1 MARNNSSLKTAQT
14 VKNDEFYTQIS
25 DIEQEIGNYCNH
37 LKDKIIY
44 MPCDNPEWSNFW
56 HVLKEQYIYL
66 RYKKI
71 IATFYNGIVDT
82 DKQPYKLEYDG
93 VNETKTFLNGDGDF
107 RSEECSNILQESDI
121 VITNPPFSLFRDFV
135 KWVMDADKKFL
146 IIGNQNAITY
156 KEVFPYIKENKIL
169 LGYTRPTV
177 FEIPGGEITK
187 KVGGICRWFTNL
199 DIKKRYDT
207 LETGCL
213 YGDNP
218 SKYPTYDYYNAIN
231 CDKTNEIPD
240 DYDGAIGVPITFIDK
255 YCPAQFEI
263 LDARDYGHT
272 NAQKN
277 KNTYLIKDSYCS
289 IGGKNIY
296 ARILI
301 KRKPNDITY
310 LSGVHLITH
319 RYKSPTEAY
328 DTIATG
334 HLYGDDPSKYP
345 TYDNYN
351 AINCDKTNEI
361 PDDYDGLIG
370 VPITFLDKYCPS
382 QFEIIDGIGR
392 YSILDNE
399 ATKKEGKYLSM
410 INGEPKY
417 FRLIIKRKPNNI
429 TYLSG
434 VHLITHRFKS
444 PTEAYDIE

>member
-1 MARNNSSLKTAQT
+1 MAKKNSSLRTAQA

-25 DIEQEIGNYCNH
+25 DIEQEIGNYRKH
-37 LKDKIIY
+37 FKDKIIY

-56 HVLKEQYIYL
+56 HVLKSQYIYL
-66 RYKKI
+66 HYKKI

-107 RSEECSNILQESDI
+107 RSKECTKILQESDI
-121 VITNPPFSLFRDFV
+121 VITNPPFSLFREFV

-156 KEVFPYIKENKIL
+156 KEIFPYLKENKMW
-169 LGYTRPTV
+169 LGYHNVKTFKQYDGSEKDFGNV
-177 FEIPGGEITK
+177 
-187 KVGGICRWFTNL
+187 CWFTNL
-199 DIKKRYDT
+199 DIKKRHDT

-213 YGDNP
+213 YD
-218 SKYPTYDYYNAIN
+218 
-231 CDKTNEIPD
+231 
-240 DYDGAIGVPITFIDK
+240 
-255 YCPAQFEI
+255 
-263 LDARDYGHT
+263 
-272 NAQKN
+272 
-277 KNTYLIKDSYCS
+277 
-289 IGGKNIY
+289 
-296 ARILI
+296 
-301 KRKPNDITY
+301 
-310 LSGVHLITH
+310 
-319 RYKSPTEAY
+319 
-328 DTIATG
+328 
-334 HLYGDDPSKYP
+334 DDPSKYP

-434 VHLITHRFKS
+434 VHLITHRYKS

>member
-1 MARNNSSLKTAQT
+1 MAKKNSSLRTAQA

-25 DIEQEIGNYCNH
+25 DIEQEIGNYRKH
-37 LKDKIIY
+37 FKDKIIY

-56 HVLKEQYIYL
+56 HVLKSQYIYL
-66 RYKKI
+66 HYKKI

-107 RSEECSNILQESDI
+107 RSKECTKILQESDI
-121 VITNPPFSLFRDFV
+121 VITNPPFSLFREFV

-156 KEVFPYIKENKIL
+156 KEIFPYLKENKMW
-169 LGYTRPTV
+169 LGYHNVKTFKQYDGSEKDFGNV
-177 FEIPGGEITK
+177 
-187 KVGGICRWFTNL
+187 CWFTNL
-199 DIKKRYDT
+199 DIKKRHDT

-213 YGDNP
+213 YD
-218 SKYPTYDYYNAIN
+218 
-231 CDKTNEIPD
+231 
-240 DYDGAIGVPITFIDK
+240 
-255 YCPAQFEI
+255 
-263 LDARDYGHT
+263 
-272 NAQKN
+272 
-277 KNTYLIKDSYCS
+277 
-289 IGGKNIY
+289 
-296 ARILI
+296 
-301 KRKPNDITY
+301 
-310 LSGVHLITH
+310 
-319 RYKSPTEAY
+319 
-328 DTIATG
+328 
-334 HLYGDDPSKYP
+334 DDPSKYP

-370 VPITFLDKYCPS
+370 VPITFLDKHCPA
-382 QFEIIDGIGR
+382 QYEIIDGIGR

-410 INGEPKY
+410 INGEAKY

-434 VHLITHRFKS
+434 VHLITHRYKS
-444 PTEAYDIE
+444 PTEAYDTE

>member
-1 MARNNSSLKTAQT
+1 MAKKNSSLRTAQA

-25 DIEQEIGNYCNH
+25 DIEQELGNYRKH
-37 LKDKIIY
+37 FKDKIIY

-56 HVLKEQYIYL
+56 HVLKSQYIYL
-66 RYKKI
+66 HYKKI

-107 RSEECSNILQESDI
+107 RSEECTTILQESDI
-121 VITNPPFSLFRDFV
+121 VITNPPFSLFREFV
-135 KWVMDADKKFL
+135 KWIMDADKKFL

-156 KEVFPYIKENKIL
+156 KEIFPYLKENKMW
-169 LGYTRPTV
+169 LGYHNVKTFKQYDGSEKDFGNV
-177 FEIPGGEITK
+177 
-187 KVGGICRWFTNL
+187 CWFTNL
-199 DIKKRYDT
+199 DIKKRHDT

-213 YGDNP
+213 YD
-218 SKYPTYDYYNAIN
+218 
-231 CDKTNEIPD
+231 
-240 DYDGAIGVPITFIDK
+240 
-255 YCPAQFEI
+255 
-263 LDARDYGHT
+263 
-272 NAQKN
+272 
-277 KNTYLIKDSYCS
+277 
-289 IGGKNIY
+289 
-296 ARILI
+296 
-301 KRKPNDITY
+301 
-310 LSGVHLITH
+310 
-319 RYKSPTEAY
+319 
-328 DTIATG
+328 
-334 HLYGDDPSKYP
+334 DDPSKYP

-370 VPITFLDKYCPS
+370 VPITFLDKHCPA
-382 QFEIIDGIGR
+382 QYEIIDGIGR

-410 INGEPKY
+410 INGEAKY

-434 VHLITHRFKS
+434 VHLITHRYKS

>member
-1 MARNNSSLKTAQT
+1 MAKKNSSLRTAQA

-25 DIEQEIGNYCNH
+25 DIEKEIGNYCNH
-37 LKDKIIY
+37 FKDKIIY

-66 RYKKI
+66 HYKKI
-71 IATFYNGIVDT
+71 IATFYNGIIDT

-107 RSEECSNILQESDI
+107 RSEECTAILQESDI

-135 KWVMDADKKFL
+135 KWIMDADKKFL

-156 KEVFPYIKENKIL
+156 KEIFPYIKENKRW
-169 LGYTRPTV
+169 LGYHNVKTFKQDDGSEKDFGNV
-177 FEIPGGEITK
+177 
-187 KVGGICRWFTNL
+187 CWFTNL
-199 DIKKRYDT
+199 DIKKRHDT

-213 YGDNP
+213 YGDDP
-218 SKYPTYDYYNAIN
+218 SKYPAYDNYNAIN
-231 CDKTNEIPD
+231 CDKVNEIPD
-240 DYDGAIGVPITFIDK
+240 DYDGVIGVPITFLGK
-255 YCPAQFEI
+255 HCHAQFEI
-263 LDARDYGHT
+263 IGLDRYVEDNPNYGKRFT
-272 NAQKN
+272 INGVE
-277 KNTYLIKDSYCS
+277 T
-289 IGGKNIY
+289 Y

-310 LSGVHLITH
+310 LSGVRLITH

-410 INGEPKY
+410 INGEAKY

>member
-1 MARNNSSLKTAQT
+1 MARNNSSLKTAQA

-25 DIEQEIGNYCNH
+25 DIEKEIGNYCNH

-66 RYKKI
+66 HYKKI

-107 RSEECSNILQESDI
+107 RSEECTNILQESDI
-121 VITNPPFSLFRDFV
+121 VITNPPFSLFREFV

-156 KEVFPYIKENKIL
+156 KEVFPYIKENKMW
-169 LGYTRPTV
+169 LGYHNVKTFKQDDGSEKDFGNV
-177 FEIPGGEITK
+177 
-187 KVGGICRWFTNL
+187 CWFTNL
-199 DIKKRYDT
+199 DIKKRHDT

-213 YGDNP
+213 YD
-218 SKYPTYDYYNAIN
+218 
-231 CDKTNEIPD
+231 
-240 DYDGAIGVPITFIDK
+240 
-255 YCPAQFEI
+255 
-263 LDARDYGHT
+263 
-272 NAQKN
+272 
-277 KNTYLIKDSYCS
+277 
-289 IGGKNIY
+289 
-296 ARILI
+296 
-301 KRKPNDITY
+301 
-310 LSGVHLITH
+310 
-319 RYKSPTEAY
+319 
-328 DTIATG
+328 
-334 HLYGDDPSKYP
+334 DDPSKYP

-370 VPITFLDKYCPS
+370 VPITFLDKHCPA
-382 QFEIIDGIGR
+382 QYEIIDGIGR

-410 INGEPKY
+410 INGEAKY

-434 VHLITHRFKS
+434 VHLITHRYKS
-444 PTEAYDIE
+444 PTEAYDTE

>member
-1 MARNNSSLKTAQT
+1 MAKKNDTLHSAKTA
-14 VKNDEFYTQIS
+14 KNDEFYTQIS

-37 LKDKIIY
+37 FKDKIIY

-56 HVLKEQYIYL
+56 HVFKSQYIYL
-66 RYKKI
+66 HYKKI

-93 VNETKTFLNGDGDF
+93 VNETKTFLEGNGDF
-107 RSEECSNILQESDI
+107 RSEECTTILQESDI

-146 IIGNQNAITY
+146 ILGNKNAITY
-156 KEVFPYIKENKIL
+156 KEIFPYLKENKMW
-169 LGYTRPTV
+169 LGYTSTET
-177 FEIPGGEITK
+177 FGISDGEITE
-187 KVGGICRWFTNL
+187 KVNGLCRWFTNL
-199 DIKKRYDT
+199 DIKKRHDT

-213 YGDNP
+213 YD
-218 SKYPTYDYYNAIN
+218 
-231 CDKTNEIPD
+231 
-240 DYDGAIGVPITFIDK
+240 
-255 YCPAQFEI
+255 
-263 LDARDYGHT
+263 
-272 NAQKN
+272 
-277 KNTYLIKDSYCS
+277 
-289 IGGKNIY
+289 
-296 ARILI
+296 
-301 KRKPNDITY
+301 
-310 LSGVHLITH
+310 
-319 RYKSPTEAY
+319 
-328 DTIATG
+328 
-334 HLYGDDPSKYP
+334 DDPSKYP

-370 VPITFLDKYCPS
+370 VPITFLSKHCPA

-410 INGEPKY
+410 INGEAKY

-444 PTEAYDIE
+444 PTESYDIE

>member
-1 MARNNSSLKTAQT
+1 MAKKNSSLRTAQA

-25 DIEQEIGNYCNH
+25 DIEQEIGNYRKH
-37 LKDKIIY
+37 FKDKIIY

-56 HVLKEQYIYL
+56 HVLKSQYIYL
-66 RYKKI
+66 HYQKI

-93 VNETKTFLNGDGDF
+93 ITETKTFLEGNGDF
-107 RSEECSNILQESDI
+107 RSEECTAILQESDI
-121 VITNPPFSLFRDFV
+121 VITNPPFSLFREFV

-156 KEVFPYIKENKIL
+156 KEVFPYIKENKMW
-169 LGYTRPTV
+169 LGYHNVKTFKQDDGSEKDFGNV
-177 FEIPGGEITK
+177 
-187 KVGGICRWFTNL
+187 CWFTNL
-199 DIKKRYDT
+199 DIKKRHDT

-213 YGDNP
+213 YD
-218 SKYPTYDYYNAIN
+218 
-231 CDKTNEIPD
+231 
-240 DYDGAIGVPITFIDK
+240 
-255 YCPAQFEI
+255 
-263 LDARDYGHT
+263 
-272 NAQKN
+272 
-277 KNTYLIKDSYCS
+277 
-289 IGGKNIY
+289 
-296 ARILI
+296 
-301 KRKPNDITY
+301 
-310 LSGVHLITH
+310 
-319 RYKSPTEAY
+319 
-328 DTIATG
+328 
-334 HLYGDDPSKYP
+334 DDPSKYP

-370 VPITFLDKYCPS
+370 VPITFLDKHCPA
-382 QFEIIDGIGR
+382 QYEIIDGIGR

-410 INGEPKY
+410 INGEAKY

-444 PTEAYDIE
+444 PTESYDIE

>member
-1 MARNNSSLKTAQT
+1 MAKKNSSLRTAQA

-25 DIEQEIGNYCNH
+25 DIEKEIGNYCNH
-37 LKDKIIY
+37 FKDKIIY

-56 HVLKEQYIYL
+56 HVLKSQYIYL
-66 RYKKI
+66 HYKKI

-93 VNETKTFLNGDGDF
+93 INETKTFLDGNGDF
-107 RSEECSNILQESDI
+107 RSEECTKILQESDI
-121 VITNPPFSLFRDFV
+121 VITNPPFSLFREFV

-156 KEVFPYIKENKIL
+156 KEIFPYLKENKMW
-169 LGYTRPTV
+169 LGYHNVKTFKQDDGSEKDFGNV
-177 FEIPGGEITK
+177 
-187 KVGGICRWFTNL
+187 CWFTNL
-199 DIKKRYDT
+199 DIKKRHDT

-213 YGDNP
+213 YGD
-218 SKYPTYDYYNAIN
+218 
-231 CDKTNEIPD
+231 
-240 DYDGAIGVPITFIDK
+240 
-255 YCPAQFEI
+255 
-263 LDARDYGHT
+263 
-272 NAQKN
+272 
-277 KNTYLIKDSYCS
+277 
-289 IGGKNIY
+289 
-296 ARILI
+296 
-301 KRKPNDITY
+301 
-310 LSGVHLITH
+310 
-319 RYKSPTEAY
+319 
-328 DTIATG
+328 
-334 HLYGDDPSKYP
+334 DPSKYP
-345 TYDNYN
+345 AYDNYN

-417 FRLIIKRKPNNI
+417 FRLIIKRKPNDI

-444 PTEAYDIE
+444 PTESYDIE

>member
-1 MARNNSSLKTAQT
+1 MSRNNSSLKTAQA

-37 LKDKIIY
+37 FKDKIIY

-56 HVLKEQYIYL
+56 HVFKSQYIYL
-66 RYKKI
+66 HYKKI

-93 VNETKTFLNGDGDF
+93 VNETKTFLEGNGDF
-107 RSEECSNILQESDI
+107 RSEECTTILQESNI
-121 VITNPPFSLFRDFV
+121 VITNPPFSLFREFV
-135 KWVMDADKKFL
+135 KWVMDANKRFL

-156 KEVFPYIKENKIL
+156 KEIFPYLKENKMW
-169 LGYTRPTV
+169 LGYHNVKTFKQDDGSEKDFGNV
-177 FEIPGGEITK
+177 
-187 KVGGICRWFTNL
+187 CWFTNL
-199 DIKKRYDT
+199 DIKKRHDT

-213 YGDNP
+213 YD
-218 SKYPTYDYYNAIN
+218 
-231 CDKTNEIPD
+231 
-240 DYDGAIGVPITFIDK
+240 
-255 YCPAQFEI
+255 
-263 LDARDYGHT
+263 
-272 NAQKN
+272 
-277 KNTYLIKDSYCS
+277 
-289 IGGKNIY
+289 
-296 ARILI
+296 
-301 KRKPNDITY
+301 
-310 LSGVHLITH
+310 
-319 RYKSPTEAY
+319 
-328 DTIATG
+328 
-334 HLYGDDPSKYP
+334 DDPSKYP

-370 VPITFLDKYCPS
+370 VPITFLDKHCPA
-382 QFEIIDGIGR
+382 QYEIIDGIGR

-410 INGEPKY
+410 INGEAKY

-434 VHLITHRFKS
+434 VHLITHRYKS